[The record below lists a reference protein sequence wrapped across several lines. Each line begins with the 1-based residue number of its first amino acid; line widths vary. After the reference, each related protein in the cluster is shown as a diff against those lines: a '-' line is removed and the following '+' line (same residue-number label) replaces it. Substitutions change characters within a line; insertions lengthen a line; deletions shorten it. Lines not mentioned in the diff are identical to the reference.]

1 LSCMAT
7 CTRQRHR
14 RNHFRCTRRVSPWVC
29 PKITKL
35 HPREMENP
43 IRGGDTSSMTSS
55 SRNSDGS
62 AQSQTSVCKVVNFV
76 HDELYGLLIQ
86 REGIERRIRNLR
98 QVVNGLRRF
107 AGQPVFRSLS
117 DQRLRSE
124 ELDTQRDGR
133 KVPSQVSHQ
142 LGLERVNLRRACRI
156 ALMEATGP
164 ASLEEIHSRIAR
176 RGTCPTISWELAHP
190 LLVGALN
197 GMTENGEVRCL
208 ASGSSV
214 RWQRIE
220 SSNEEGTTFEVQNG
234 NPSLIDKRRDV

>member
-1 LSCMAT
+1 MGD
-7 CTRQRHR
+7 
-14 RNHFRCTRRVSPWVC
+14 RCTRRVSPWVC
-29 PKITKL
+29 PKITEL

-62 AQSQTSVCKVVNFV
+62 AQSQTSVCKVVKFV
-76 HDELYGLLIQ
+76 HDELYGLLTQ
-86 REGIERRIRNLR
+86 REGIEKRIRNLR

-107 AGQPVFRSLS
+107 AEQPALRAHS
-117 DQRLRSE
+117 DQGLPSE
-124 ELDTQRDGR
+124 ELDTERDGR
-133 KVPSQVSHQ
+133 KIPSQLSHQ
-142 LGLERVNLRRACRI
+142 LGLEPANLRRACRI

-176 RGTCPTISWELAHP
+176 RGTCPTISWELVHP

-220 SSNEEGTTFEVQNG
+220 SSNEEGTTFEVRNG